1 MDKIETEGRI
11 KAFLRSYPRGLTIT
25 RMASLLKVNRNL
37 LARHLEVLE
46 ATGQVTSERIGPT
59 RVFYLAHRVPASALL
74 HLSNDM
80 VCIFDGKGRV
90 SFIND
95 SFLRFLGLPR
105 EAAMGSVFTE
115 LFERVPGLSLAG
127 SFPDLFRGE
136 ETTGET
142 SLFRDG
148 TEFHLKVK
156 GIPTLFEDGTT
167 GTTLLMEDVTKERE
181 YVRELEFLAKTSAVL
196 AGMGDEED
204 LYSFIADRIRELEP
218 GSIVVVNSLD
228 QEEKTLTM
236 KAVAAD
242 ESDLAEFSRRLGRDL
257 VGISFPAW
265 RDRTAF
271 DAWSKRD
278 LVGTPSLYH
287 LFFGQV
293 PEEITEGL
301 ERDLSLG
308 RGYAIG
314 CVCRGGIYGSI
325 LIKLKKGVE
334 LRHRE
339 TLMAFINQAAIALQR
354 RHLKQ
359 KYQLE
364 RKGR

>member
-1 MDKIETEGRI
+1 VDKKETEGRI

-37 LARHLEVLE
+37 LAKHLEVLE

-74 HLSNDM
+74 GLSKDM
-80 VCIFDGKGRV
+80 VCIFDGQDHV

-95 SFLRFLGLPR
+95 SFLGFLGLPR
-105 EAAMGSVFTE
+105 EAAMGCGFPE
-115 LFERVPGLSLAG
+115 LFERVPVLSLAG
-127 SFPDLFRGE
+127 SFPDLFTGK
-136 ETTGET
+136 ETAGET
-142 SLFRDG
+142 RLG
-148 TEFHLKVK
+148 KNGVEFHLKVK

-181 YVRELEFLAKTSAVL
+181 YVQELEFLAKTSAAL
-196 AGMGDEED
+196 AEMRDDED
-204 LYSFIADRIRELEP
+204 IYRFIVDHIRDLEP
-218 GSIVVVNSLD
+218 QSIVVISSFGP
-228 QEEKTLTM
+228 EEKTLTM
-236 KAVAAD
+236 RAVSAD
-242 ESDLAEFSRRLGRDL
+242 EKDLAEFSRRMGRDL
-257 VGISFPAW
+257 EGISFPAW
-265 RDRTAF
+265 KDRTALEAF
-271 DAWSKRD
+271 SRKE
-278 LVGTPSLYH
+278 LVEAPTLFH

-293 PEEITEGL
+293 PDTITGCL

-308 RGYAIG
+308 KGYAIG